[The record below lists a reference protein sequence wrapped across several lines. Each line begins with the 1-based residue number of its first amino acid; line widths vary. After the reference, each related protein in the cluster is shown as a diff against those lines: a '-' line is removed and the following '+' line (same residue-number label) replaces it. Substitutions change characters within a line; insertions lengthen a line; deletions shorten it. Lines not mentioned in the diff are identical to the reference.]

1 MTPRLRRHYSNP
13 FLANRPWQPAIA
25 QWIDH
30 PAAVPLAILALAVFY
45 LVTLVKGQ
53 NWSGDFSLYILHAQ
67 NLVEG
72 RHYLDTGY
80 LLNPVSKFVGPYGYP
95 PVFPFLLAPVYAFFG
110 LDLEALK
117 WVGILSFGLSLW
129 LAAKIFE
136 IRLGRRFVF
145 FLVLVVGLNP
155 YIWDFTNLIRAD
167 FTFMVFCYLSLFLM
181 LLFLAGDQGKL
192 QTPGRQITA
201 GLLIG
206 LSMYLAYGA
215 REIGIVLPLTLLTY
229 DIVCRRRISL
239 LSIVALGIF
248 ALFAWLQSLWF
259 SASFIPE
266 YFEENLKHLTDQQSS
281 PAKLNHLSFV
291 DLDPRNI
298 LDRIIGYRWA
308 LQGFWPPSS
317 SAFINTLNGL
327 LFNLF
332 SLLAMGGYIL
342 ALLRRITVVEIF
354 LAGYIAVL
362 LLFGAPPTMR
372 YLIPI
377 FPFFLYY
384 GFLFCQE
391 MIFPRLPRLKYLLAG
406 GYALLLAI
414 ISVPVMTT
422 MEYPQLER
430 GVTHSDAQAMFRFI
444 REETA
449 PEDTIVFIK
458 PRIMALMTGRNSAT
472 WPSRRYSTPELM
484 NHFFDAVRA
493 DYYVDMNL
501 AAWMLPLTDSERPSN
516 CFRSVFKNDYFVV
529 YRYGKRFCPE
539 LE

>member
-1 MTPRLRRHYSNP
+1 MTPRLRRHCSNP
-13 FLANRPWQPAIA
+13 YLANRPWQPAIA

-95 PVFPFLLAPVYAFFG
+95 PVFPLLLAPVYALYG

-117 WVGILSFGLSLW
+117 WVGVLSFGLSLW
-129 LAAKIFE
+129 LAARVFE
-136 IRLGRRFVF
+136 RRLERRFVF

-155 YIWDFTNLIRAD
+155 YIWGFTNLIRAD

-181 LLFLAGDQGKL
+181 LLFLAGDQGRL
-192 QTPGRQITA
+192 RTPGRQITA
-201 GLLIG
+201 GALIG
-206 LSMYLAYGA
+206 LSMYLAFGA

-248 ALFAWLQSLWF
+248 ALLAWLQSLWF
-259 SASFIPE
+259 SASFVPGH
-266 YFEENLKHLTDQQSS
+266 FDENLKHLTDKYSS
-281 PAKLNHLSFV
+281 AAGLNHLSFV

-298 LDRIIGYRWA
+298 LERIIGYRWA

-317 SAFINTLNGL
+317 SAFINTLNEL

-332 SLLAMGGYIL
+332 SLFAIGGYIL
-342 ALLRRITVVEIF
+342 ALRRGITVLEIF

-362 LLFGAPPTMR
+362 LLFGAAPTIR

-384 GFLFCQE
+384 GFLVCQE
-391 MIFPRLPRLKYLLAG
+391 TIFPRLPRLKYLVAG
-406 GYALLLAI
+406 GYFLLLAA
-414 ISVPVMTT
+414 ISLPVMAT
-422 MEYPQLER
+422 MEHPQLEL
-430 GVTHSDAQAMFRFI
+430 GITHPDAEAMFRFI
-444 REETA
+444 REETRQD
-449 PEDTIVFIK
+449 DTIVFIK
-458 PRIMALMTGRNSAT
+458 PRIMALMTGRDSAT
-472 WPSRRYSTPELM
+472 WPSKRYSSPESM
-484 NHFFDAVRA
+484 NLFFEAVEA
-493 DYYVDMNL
+493 GYYVDMNL
-501 AAWMLPLTDSERPSN
+501 AEWMLPLTQSERPSN
-516 CFRSVFKNDYFVV
+516 CFRPVFRNDYFVV

-539 LE
+539 LQ

>member
-1 MTPRLRRHYSNP
+1 MNKIRTSRLGN
-13 FLANRPWQPAIA
+13 AIA
-25 QWIDH
+25 EWIDH

-95 PVFPFLLAPVYAFFG
+95 PVFPLLLTPVYAFFG

-117 WVGILSFGLSLW
+117 WVGVLSFCFSLW

-136 IRLGRRFVF
+136 IRLERRFVF
-145 FLVLVVGLNP
+145 PLVLVVGLNA
-155 YIWDFTNLIRAD
+155 YLWDATNLIRAD

-181 LLFLAGDQGKL
+181 LRFLAGDQDKL
-192 QTPGRQITA
+192 QAPGRQITA
-201 GLLIG
+201 GVLIG
-206 LSMYLAYGA
+206 LSIYLAYGS
-215 REIGIVLPLTLLTY
+215 REIGVVLPLTLLTF

-239 LSIVALGIF
+239 VSIVALGIF
-248 ALFAWLQSLWF
+248 AIFAWLQSLWF

-266 YFEENLKHLTDQQSS
+266 YFAENLKHLTDKQSS
-281 PAKLNHLSFV
+281 PAELNHLNFV

-308 LQGFWPPSS
+308 LQGFWLSSS
-317 SAFINTLNGL
+317 SAFINTLNEL

-332 SLLAMGGYIL
+332 SLLAIGGYIL
-342 ALLRRITVVEIF
+342 ALIRRITVVEIF

-362 LLFGAPPTMR
+362 LLFGAPPTIR

-391 MIFPRLPRLKYLLAG
+391 KIFPRLPRLKYLVAG
-406 GYALLLAI
+406 GYFLLLAI
-414 ISVPVMTT
+414 ISLPVMTT

-430 GVTHSDAQAMFRFI
+430 GITHPDAKAMFRFI
-444 REETA
+444 REETRQD
-449 PEDTIVFIK
+449 DTIVFIK
-458 PRIMALMTGRNSAT
+458 PRIMALMTGRNSAA
-472 WPSRRYSTPELM
+472 WPSRRYSGPEAM
-484 NHFFDAVRA
+484 NHFFEAVRA

-501 AAWMLPLTDSERPSN
+501 ATWMLPLTNSERPSN
-516 CFRSVFKNDYFVV
+516 CFRSVFKNDYFVI
-529 YRYGKRFCPE
+529 YRYRNRSCPE
-539 LE
+539 LQ